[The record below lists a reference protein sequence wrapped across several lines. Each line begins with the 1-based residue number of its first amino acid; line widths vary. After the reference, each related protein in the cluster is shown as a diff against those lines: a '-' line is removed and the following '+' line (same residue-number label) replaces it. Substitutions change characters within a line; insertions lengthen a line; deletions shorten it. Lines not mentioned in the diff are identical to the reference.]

1 MLREHG
7 WTSYFSTCD
16 QYFLDHNNER
26 MRCVKNFLL
35 ASTAYVVR
43 AMNAMTKKDRLRLL
57 KQFESANQQHYTSA
71 SQMKGQRID
80 TENSARTDFDASESH
95 KPQNLK
101 QITIELPSISQLLLQ
116 KNGLDG
122 VLKADVHSVYKLHFG
137 SNANIAAKI
146 LMTLGKG

>member
-1 MLREHG
+1 
-7 WTSYFSTCD
+7 
-16 QYFLDHNNER
+16 

-80 TENSARTDFDASESH
+80 TENSARTDFDAKKKNVDRIKYSSTERN
-95 KPQNLK
+95 Q
-101 QITIELPSISQLLLQ
+101 PSRSAADDDFNGIS
-116 KNGLDG
+116 
-122 VLKADVHSVYKLHFG
+122 VHSLIKSLLKEKKMLQ
-137 SNANIAAKI
+137 SN
-146 LMTLGKG
+146 LPV